1 MAEDGTTA
9 GAAAAT
15 AGDSRRRARL
25 ERRLHDVVA
34 GHRFEIAVVFPVVGA
49 VTLLASAWGWL
60 PPALSFNPYFILFGT
75 LVMRL
80 PLVAGLA
87 PLVDRR
93 AAVAL
98 AALTA
103 YAFGIE
109 LFGVATGWPYG
120 EFAYL
125 VELGP
130 MLAGEVPLGLPVFF
144 FPLVVNSY
152 LLVVLLLGPRARS
165 RLLRL
170 VAVAATV
177 VWMDVVLDP
186 AAVAL
191 GFWEYY
197 PGGPYYGV
205 PLSNYAGW
213 VLSAAVSV
221 GILDWGFSRTG
232 LQARVA
238 DCEYLLDDLVSF
250 VILWGAV
257 NVAFGQLVP
266 ALAAGVLGAAL
277 LRTDRFD
284 FAVLRDRFPAA

>member
-1 MAEDGTTA
+1 M
-9 GAAAAT
+9 
-15 AGDSRRRARL
+15 GDRARV
-25 ERRLHDVVA
+25 EARLHELVA
-34 GHRFEIAVVFPVVGA
+34 AYRFEIAVVFPVVGA

-75 LVMRL
+75 VVMRL

-93 AAVAL
+93 AAVAV
-98 AALTA
+98 AVLTA

-109 LFGVATGWPYG
+109 LLGVTAGWPYG
-120 EFAYL
+120 EFAYRI
-125 VELGP
+125 ELGP
-130 MLAGEVPLGLPVFF
+130 MLAGKVPLGLPVFF

-170 VAVAATV
+170 AAVAATV

-186 AAVAL
+186 AAVGL
-191 GFWEYY
+191 GFWRYFA
-197 PGGPYYGV
+197 GGPYYGV

-213 VLSAAVSV
+213 VLSAVVSV
-221 GILDWGFSRTG
+221 SLLDWGFSRAG
-232 LQARVA
+232 IQARVA

-250 VILWGAV
+250 VILWGTV
-257 NVAFGQLVP
+257 NLAFGNLLP
-266 ALAAGVLGAAL
+266 AAAAAAL
-277 LRTDRFD
+277 GVGLLQTDRFD
-284 FAVLRDRFPAA
+284 FAVLRDRSPGTRQ

>member
-1 MAEDGTTA
+1 M
-9 GAAAAT
+9 
-15 AGDSRRRARL
+15 GDRARM
-25 ERRLHDVVA
+25 EARLDDVVA
-34 GHRFEIAVVFPVVGA
+34 DHRFEIAVVFPAVGA
-49 VTLLASAWGWL
+49 VTLLASAWGLL
-60 PPALSFNPYFILFGT
+60 PAVLSFNPYFILFGT

-80 PLVAGLA
+80 PLAAGLA

-98 AALTA
+98 LALTA
-103 YAFGIE
+103 YAFAIE
-109 LFGVATGWPYG
+109 LFGVTTGWPYG

-125 VELGP
+125 IELGP

-144 FPLVVNSY
+144 FPLVLNSY
-152 LLVVLLLGPRARS
+152 LLVVLLAGPRARS
-165 RLLRL
+165 RVLRL

-197 PGGPYYGV
+197 PPGAYHGV

-213 VLSAAVSV
+213 VLSAVVSV
-221 GILDWGFSRTG
+221 ALLDWGFDADALRDR
-232 LQARVA
+232 LA

-250 VILWGAV
+250 VILWGTV
-257 NVAFGQLVP
+257 NLAFGQGTP
-266 ALAAGVLGAAL
+266 AVAAGVLGVAL

-284 FAVLRDRFPAA
+284 FAVLRGRAAS